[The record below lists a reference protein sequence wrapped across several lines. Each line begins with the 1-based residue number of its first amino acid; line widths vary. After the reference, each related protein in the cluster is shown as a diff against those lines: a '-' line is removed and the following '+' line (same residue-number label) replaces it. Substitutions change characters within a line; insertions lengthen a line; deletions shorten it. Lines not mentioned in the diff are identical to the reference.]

1 MKQASYINLP
11 TFLVC
16 QLSTKKRRSA
26 KSKESTNAFSL
37 QRHALCL
44 TLHLLTV
51 CTCHVAYAFQSE
63 STLYLPEC
71 QGTPCSKQKKKQ
83 QKQTKK
89 QKKTL

>member
-63 STLYLPEC
+63 STLYICLNVKELLARN
-71 QGTPCSKQKKKQ
+71 KRDI
-83 QKQTKK
+83 
-89 QKKTL
+89 